1 MDLKKILVEI
11 YPLPEE
17 SISKLML
24 LIREV
29 HFPKGHIIIKANKI
43 EKSIYFIKKGI
54 VRAYAEHEDLQRTF
68 WFGEEGETI
77 LSMKSYAE
85 NERSYEFIEL
95 MEPCQLYELEIK
107 AVKHLFNEDIYI
119 SNWGRK
125 LAEKELIKVENKLI
139 SREIQSAK
147 ERYELL
153 VSKNPSLLRRIQLKY
168 LASYLGITQ
177 VTLSRIRKKS

>member
-1 MDLKKILVEI
+1 MQ
-11 YPLPEE
+11 
-17 SISKLML
+17 S
-24 LIREV
+24 
-29 HFPKGHIIIKANKI
+29 
-43 EKSIYFIKKGI
+43 
-54 VRAYAEHEDLQRTF
+54 TF

-77 LSMKSYAE
+77 LSMKSYAN
-85 NERSYEFIEL
+85 NEGSYEFIEL

-107 AVKHLFNEDIYI
+107 AVKHLFNKDIYI

-125 LAEKELIKVENKLI
+125 LAEKELIKVENKSI
-139 SREIQSAK
+139 SREVLSAK

-153 VSKNPSLLRRIQLKY
+153 VSKSPSLLRRIQLKY